1 MGALSLSFF
10 TFILPAITVGAL
22 VHSRG
27 RERMQN
33 VLPFEFIF
41 IFMPYITL
49 LIMGFAFFGSISYF
63 DDHTSVWLYFW
74 LLQAFSAGILGG
86 FVLMP
91 RYFVKAETTA
101 ARILVNTIGGL
112 TISAIFAFSRIFLFA
127 VSSINVGNG

>member
-1 MGALSLSFF
+1 MNALALSFF
-10 TFILPAITVGAL
+10 TFIVPAAAVGAL

-33 VLPFEFIF
+33 VLPFEFLF
-41 IFMPYITL
+41 LFTPYITL
-49 LIMGFAFFGSISYF
+49 LVMGIAFFGSISYF
-63 DDHTSVWLYFW
+63 DDHTSIWLYFW

-101 ARILVNTIGGL
+101 ARILVNTIGAL
-112 TISAIFAFSRIFLFA
+112 AISAIFAFSRIFLFA
-127 VSSINVGNG
+127 VSSINVQT